1 MVSSLSIKRINIEKL
16 RKFIM
21 PSVAMVDQKNKKV
34 KDVEL
39 PSLFSAEIRPH
50 LLHAAVVNQLAN
62 KRAGTAA
69 TKNKA
74 LVSGG
79 GKKPFKQKGTGR
91 ARAGSNRS
99 PLWRHGG
106 TIFGPTPR
114 DYSYALPKKAKRAA
128 LVDAVAS
135 KVAENR
141 LILLDSL
148 DLSEPKTKLMS
159 TMLENLGVQEN
170 ALVLITAENKNLS
183 LAARNIPSVK
193 VLRMN
198 NINVYDLLK
207 YRYLITTQD
216 ALNAIQEVYGK

>member
-1 MVSSLSIKRINIEKL
+1 MASI
-16 RKFIM
+16 
-21 PSVAMVDQKNKKV
+21 VMVDQKNNKV

-39 PSLFSAEIRPH
+39 PALFTTEMRPH
-50 LLHAAVVNQLAN
+50 LVHTAVVNQLAN
-62 KRAGTAA
+62 RRAGTAA

-91 ARAGSNRS
+91 ARAGRNRS

-106 TIFGPTPR
+106 TVFGPVPR
-114 DYSYALPKKAKRAA
+114 DYSYAIPKKAKRAA
-128 LVDAVAS
+128 LIDALAS
-135 KVAENR
+135 KVADNR
-141 LILLDSL
+141 LILIENLNL
-148 DLSEPKTKLMS
+148 TEPKTKMMS
-159 TMLENLGVQEN
+159 GLLDSLGVQEN
-170 ALVLITAENKNLS
+170 ALVLITSENKNLT

-193 VLRMN
+193 VLRMD

-216 ALNAIQEVYGK
+216 ALNAMQEVYGK

>member
-1 MVSSLSIKRINIEKL
+1 
-16 RKFIM
+16 M
-21 PSVAMVDQKNKKV
+21 PSVSMVDQNNNKV

-39 PSLFSAEIRPH
+39 PSMFSREVRSY
-50 LLHAAVVNQLAN
+50 LLHTAVVNQLAN

-79 GKKPFKQKGTGR
+79 GKKPYKQKGTGR

-106 TIFGPTPR
+106 TVFGPKPR
-114 DYSYALPKKAKRAA
+114 DYSYSLPKKTKRAS
-128 LVDAVAS
+128 LIDAVAS
-135 KVAENR
+135 KISEKR
-141 LILLDSL
+141 LILVDSL
-148 DLSEPKTKLMS
+148 QLAEPKTKLMTS
-159 TMLENLGVQEN
+159 MLEHLGVNEK
-170 ALVLITAENKNLS
+170 ALVLIAGENRNLQ

-193 VLRMN
+193 VLKMD

-207 YRYLITTQD
+207 YQYLITTQD
-216 ALNAIQEVYGK
+216 ALNAIQEAYGK

>member
-1 MVSSLSIKRINIEKL
+1 
-16 RKFIM
+16 M
-21 PSVAMVDQKNKKV
+21 PSVSMVDQNNRKV
-34 KDVEL
+34 KDVVL
-39 PSLFSAEIRPH
+39 PGLFSAEIRPH
-50 LLHAAVVNQLAN
+50 LVHAAVVNQLAN
-62 KRAGTAA
+62 RRAGTAA

-106 TIFGPTPR
+106 TIFGPMPR

-128 LVDAVAS
+128 LVDAVSS
-135 KVAENR
+135 KVADNR
-141 LILLDSL
+141 LILVETLEL
-148 DLSEPKTKLMS
+148 AEPKTKLMAS
-159 TMLENLGVQEN
+159 MLEALGVSEN
-170 ALVLITAENKNLS
+170 ALVLIAAENRNLR

-193 VLRMN
+193 VLRTGN
-198 NINVYDLLK
+198 LNVYDVLK